1 MIFRRRTTLALL
13 SAAAIAG
20 PRQFVAEADTSTVP
34 TSVCLTPQSGSNASD
49 ESSSSSSSS
58 SSSARPPFVAG
69 KTLVDGRVI
78 EPYAAIDGPRSDGG
92 MEVHEMVDVLGC
104 CSLGSGTSSIN
115 DDDNND
121 TDDKTCQA
129 LQPVVIGQSPQFST
143 AQAIEVL
150 DAAREAWNG
159 GSGEWP
165 LMSLNSRI
173 AAIEQFVLE
182 LSKQREN
189 IVTVLMWEIGKNRK
203 DAEAEFDRTMVFIR
217 EVIAAIRMPDAAE
230 YNDEWQHVGSTRAFV
245 RRAAIGIIMCL
256 GPYNYPLNETYA
268 TLIPALLMGNV
279 VIMKIPTVGGLVH
292 SLTMDAFART
302 LPHGAINFISGSG
315 RATMPPLM
323 ETGKIDGLA
332 FIGGSKAADDLIQKH
347 PQPHRLKV
355 FLQLEAKN
363 PAIFLPDLFANPDE
377 AALDHAIKEAVSGGL
392 SYNGQRCTALKIMF
406 APKGPDAEL
415 VAERIA
421 AKVES
426 LKVGLPWQNPN
437 PEITPLPNMKR
448 VEYMRKLIK
457 DATSKGAKVMNENG
471 GTIVGGNESTLMI
484 PAVLYPVTPEMD
496 VYNEEQFGPV
506 VPIAEYDSMETVLEY
521 AREGIYG
528 QQASIFTANGDG
540 SSLFIDRFA
549 NVFGKININ
558 GSCGRSPDSLPFSGR
573 RSSAMGVMS
582 ITEALREFSVPT
594 VVSYKEGSVDNTVVQ
609 SIEKESSF
617 MEALAV

>member
-13 SAAAIAG
+13 SAAAIAD
-20 PRQFVAEADTSTVP
+20 RRLLLAEADSSAVP
-34 TSVCLTPQSGSNASD
+34 TSICLSPQLAGSKSGD
-49 ESSSSSSSS
+49 ESSSS
-58 SSSARPPFVAG
+58 APPFVAG
-69 KTLVDGRVI
+69 KTLVDGKVI
-78 EPYAAIDGPRSDGG
+78 EAYTATDGTKKREGG
-92 MEVHEMVDVLGC
+92 MQVETMADVIGC
-104 CSLGSGTSSIN
+104 CSLGGSN
-115 DDDNND
+115 DGAD
-121 TDDKTCQA
+121 TDDNAETCQA

-143 AQAIEVL
+143 EQSLEVL
-150 DAAREAWNG
+150 GAAREAWNG

-165 LMSLNSRI
+165 QMSLKSRI
-173 AAIEQFVLE
+173 EAIEHFVRE
-182 LSKQREN
+182 LSKQREA

-203 DAEAEFDRTMVFIR
+203 DAEAEFDRTVVFIR

-230 YNDEWQHVGSTRAFV
+230 YNDEWQHVGPTRAFV

-279 VIMKIPTVGGLVH
+279 AIMKIPTIGGLVH
-292 SLTMDAFART
+292 SLTMDAFAKT
-302 LPHGAINFISGSG
+302 LPHGTINFISGSG

-323 ETGKIDGLA
+323 ETGMIDGLA
-332 FIGGSKAADDLIQKH
+332 FIGGSKAADDLIQTH

-363 PAIFLPDLFANPDE
+363 PAIFLPDLFATSEE
-377 AALDHAIKEAVSGGL
+377 AALDHVINEAVSGGL

-406 APKGPDAEL
+406 APKGSDATL
-415 VAERIA
+415 VAKRIA
-421 AKVES
+421 EKVES
-426 LKVGLPWQNPN
+426 MHVGLPWQKFGDNN
-437 PEITPLPNMKR
+437 KSYSQITPLPNLKR
-448 VEYMRKLIK
+448 VAYMKKLID
-457 DATSKGAKVMNENG
+457 DATSKGAKIMNKNG
-471 GTIVGGNESTLMI
+471 GAIVGGSESTLMV
-484 PAVLYPVTPEMD
+484 PAVLYPVTPDMD
-496 VYNEEQFGPV
+496 LYKEEQFGPI
-506 VPIAEYDSMETVLEY
+506 VPVAEYDSMETVLEY

-528 QQASIFTANGDG
+528 QQASIFTAKGDG
-540 SSLFIDRFA
+540 SSLLIDRFA

-594 VVSYKEGSVDNTVVQ
+594 IVSYKEGNVANSIIR

-617 MEALAV
+617 MEALVY

>member
-1 MIFRRRTTLALL
+1 
-13 SAAAIAG
+13 
-20 PRQFVAEADTSTVP
+20 
-34 TSVCLTPQSGSNASD
+34 
-49 ESSSSSSSS
+49 
-58 SSSARPPFVAG
+58 
-69 KTLVDGRVI
+69 
-78 EPYAAIDGPRSDGG
+78 
-92 MEVHEMVDVLGC
+92 MEVEKMVDVLGC
-104 CSLGSGTSSIN
+104 CSLGGSN
-115 DDDNND
+115 DADAD
-121 TDDKTCQA
+121 TDGNASAETCQA

-143 AQAIEVL
+143 DQALEVL

-165 LMSLNSRI
+165 QMSLRSRI
-173 AAIEQFVLE
+173 EAIEDFVRE
-182 LSKQREN
+182 LSKHREA

-292 SLTMDAFART
+292 SLTMDAFAKT
-302 LPHGAINFISGSG
+302 LPHGTINFISGSG

-332 FIGGSKAADDLIQKH
+332 FIGGSKAADELIQKH

-363 PAIFLPDLFANPDE
+363 PAIFLPDLFGTSED

-406 APKGPDAEL
+406 APKGSNAEL
-415 VAERIA
+415 IARRIA
-421 AKVES
+421 EKVES
-426 LKVGLPWQNPN
+426 MHIGLPWQTFGDGDKYSQ
-437 PEITPLPNMKR
+437 ITPLPNLKR
-448 VEYMRKLIK
+448 VAYMKKLID
-457 DATSKGAKVMNENG
+457 DATSKGAKIMNKNG
-471 GTIVGGNESTLMI
+471 GSIVGGRESTLMI
-484 PAVLYPVTPEMD
+484 PAVLYPVTPDMD
-496 VYNEEQFGPV
+496 LYKDEQFGPI

-528 QQASIFTANGDG
+528 QQASLFTAKGDD
-540 SSLFIDRFA
+540 SSLLIDRFA
-549 NVFGKININ
+549 NVFGKINLN

-594 VVSYKEGSVDNTVVQ
+594 VISYKESNIADTVVQ

-617 MEALAV
+617 MESLV

>member
-13 SAAAIAG
+13 SAAAIAD
-20 PRQFVAEADTSTVP
+20 RRLLLAEADSSAVP
-34 TSVCLTPQSGSNASD
+34 TSVCLSPQPAGSKSGD
-49 ESSSSSSSS
+49 ESSSASD
-58 SSSARPPFVAG
+58 PPFVAG
-69 KTLVDGRVI
+69 KTLVDGKVI
-78 EPYAAIDGPRSDGG
+78 EAYAATDGTKKGEGGG
-92 MEVHEMVDVLGC
+92 MQVETMADVLGC
-104 CSLGSGTSSIN
+104 CSLGGSNDGT
-115 DDDNND
+115 D
-121 TDDKTCQA
+121 TDDNAETCQA

-143 AQAIEVL
+143 EQSLEVL
-150 DAAREAWNG
+150 GAAREAWNG

-165 LMSLNSRI
+165 QMSLKSRI
-173 AAIEQFVLE
+173 EAIEHFVRE
-182 LSKQREN
+182 LSKQREA
-189 IVTVLMWEIGKNRK
+189 IVNVLMWEIGKNRK
-203 DAEAEFDRTMVFIR
+203 DAEAEFDRTVVFIR
-217 EVIAAIRMPDAAE
+217 EVIAAIRMPDSAE

-279 VIMKIPTVGGLVH
+279 VIMKIPTIGGLVH
-292 SLTMDAFART
+292 SLTMDAFAKT
-302 LPHGAINFISGSG
+302 LPHGTINFISGSG

-323 ETGKIDGLA
+323 ETGMIDGLA

-363 PAIFLPDLFANPDE
+363 PAIFLPDLFATSEE
-377 AALDHAIKEAVSGGL
+377 AALDHAINEAVSGGL

-406 APKGPDAEL
+406 APKGSDAEL
-415 VAERIA
+415 VAKRIA

-426 LKVGLPWQNPN
+426 MHIGLPWQTFGDNN
-437 PEITPLPNMKR
+437 KSYSQITPLPNLKR
-448 VEYMRKLIK
+448 VAYMKKLID
-457 DATSKGAKVMNENG
+457 DATSKGAKIMNKNG
-471 GTIVGGNESTLMI
+471 GAIVGGSQSTLMV
-484 PAVLYPVTPEMD
+484 PAVLYPVSPDMD
-496 VYNEEQFGPV
+496 LYKEEQFGPI

-528 QQASIFTANGDG
+528 QQASIFTAKGDG
-540 SSLFIDRFA
+540 SSLLIDRFA

-594 VVSYKEGSVDNTVVQ
+594 VVSYKEGNVANGVVRA
-609 SIEKESSF
+609 IEKESSF
-617 MEALAV
+617 MEALV

>member
-1 MIFRRRTTLALL
+1 MIFRRTTTLALL
-13 SAAAIAG
+13 SAAAIAD
-20 PRQFVAEADTSTVP
+20 PRQFTAEADSSAVP
-34 TSVCLTPQSGSNASD
+34 TSVCLSNPQKSGSGSD
-49 ESSSSSSSS
+49 ESSS
-58 SSSARPPFVAG
+58 ARQPPFVAG
-69 KTLVDGRVI
+69 KTLVDGKVI
-78 EPYAAIDGPRSDGG
+78 EAYTATAADGPKSDGG
-92 MEVHEMVDVLGC
+92 MKVDKMVDVFGC
-104 CSLGSGTSSIN
+104 CSVGGGSGSN
-115 DDDNND
+115 DDDDDTNANAND
-121 TDDKTCQA
+121 QTCQA
-129 LQPVVIGQSPQFST
+129 LQPVVIGQSPHFST
-143 AQAIEVL
+143 EQALKVL

-165 LMSLNSRI
+165 LMSLKSRI
-173 AAIEQFVLE
+173 EAIENFVRE
-182 LSKQREN
+182 LSKQREA

-203 DAEAEFDRTMVFIR
+203 DAEAEFDRTVVFIQ

-230 YNDEWQHVGSTRAFV
+230 YNDEWQHVGSVRAFV

-292 SLTMDAFART
+292 SLTMEAFAKA
-302 LPHGAINFISGSG
+302 LPHGTINFISGSG

-363 PAIFLPDLFANPDE
+363 PAIFLPDLFESSKE

-406 APKGPDAEL
+406 APKGSNAKL
-415 VAERIA
+415 VAKRIA
-421 AKVES
+421 EKVES
-426 LKVGLPWQNPN
+426 MKVGLPWENPQ
-437 PEITPLPNMKR
+437 ITPLPNMKR
-448 VEYMRKLIK
+448 VDYMRRLID
-457 DATSKGAKVMNENG
+457 DATSKGAKIMNENG
-471 GTIVGGNESTLMI
+471 GAIVGGSKSTLMI

-496 VYNEEQFGPV
+496 LYKEEQFGPV
-506 VPIAEYDSMETVLEY
+506 VPIAEYDSMDTVLEY

-540 SSLFIDRFA
+540 SSHLIDRFA

-594 VVSYKEGSVDNTVVQ
+594 VVSYKEGNVANAVVQ

-617 MEALAV
+617 MEALV